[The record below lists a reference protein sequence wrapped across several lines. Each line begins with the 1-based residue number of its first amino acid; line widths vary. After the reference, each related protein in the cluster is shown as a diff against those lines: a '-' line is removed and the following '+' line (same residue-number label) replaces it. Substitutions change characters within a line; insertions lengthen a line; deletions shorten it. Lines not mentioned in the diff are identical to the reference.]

1 MSKTT
6 KNLVG
11 VAVVLLLLATLALF
25 GQYAGGRL
33 FAQLQGVPP
42 DSVTLTTLHDYWIA
56 YGDIKKV
63 KLALGAGWAVALLI
77 PIAPLV
83 VIFTALLTGPRRE
96 LYGSARFA
104 TVHEIR
110 KAGLIGDTKT
120 EWPGF
125 VIGKKNG
132 EFLMFHGQ
140 QFLSLA
146 APTRGFKGVSTVIP
160 NLVTFPH
167 SVVCTDI
174 KLENWTKT
182 AGFRAQHGQEC
193 YLFAPG
199 HADFRSHRWNMLSYV
214 RRNYEH
220 RVGDIQ
226 NIGTM
231 WWPTGGRDAF
241 WNDNSRTLFLGL
253 VLYMLETPD
262 EPVTMANLV
271 RIATPADGTGLHQW
285 IEAIISKREEPTS
298 IHPRLSPECIDALRT
313 FSVQTDKVRSNI
325 LSTLLAPLDIFRDP
339 RLAAATSADDFD
351 LREVRRKKMS
361 VYIGMTAEDL
371 VRYTTL
377 MNVFFSQL
385 INENTRTLPEHDP
398 SLKYQCALILDE
410 FPALGRIQIIEK
422 AVAYMAGYNM
432 RLLLIYQNKGQLI
445 GSDGHGYGVAGAST
459 ILTNCAVKLMFQPK
473 EDADAKEYSEA
484 LGYQTVKSRSVSRNR
499 GRGSGG
505 TGSNESPH
513 QRALMLPQEI
523 KEIGIDKL
531 LISMENCK
539 PIFADKIMWFN
550 DPAFKER
557 VGLPP
562 PEVPCLEIVRAT
574 HRTRPLNADEVA
586 AVDVDDIMNKA
597 QILKAIGDAIGF
609 DFSAF
614 VPATPA
620 DDDVNLPK
628 AA

>member
-1 MSKTT
+1 MSRTT

-11 VAVVLLLLATLALF
+11 LAVVLLLATLTVF
-25 GQYAGGRL
+25 GLYAGGRA
-33 FAQLQGVPP
+33 FAQLQDVPP
-42 DSVTLTTLHDYWIA
+42 DSVTLMTLHDYWVT
-56 YGDIKKV
+56 YGGIKKV
-63 KLALGAGWAVALLI
+63 KLALAAGCAVAAIIPLAPTIVLLVALL
-77 PIAPLV
+77 A
-83 VIFTALLTGPRRE
+83 GPKRE

-104 TVHEIR
+104 TVPEIR
-110 KAGLIGDTKT
+110 KAGLLDNANAK
-120 EWPGF
+120 WPGF
-125 VIGKKNG
+125 LLGKKNG
-132 EFLMFHGQ
+132 QYLIYHGQ
-140 QFLSLA
+140 QFVSLS
-146 APTRGFKGVSTVIP
+146 APTRGYKGVGVVIP
-160 NLVTFPH
+160 NLVTYPH
-167 SVVCTDI
+167 SVVCTDL
-174 KLENWTKT
+174 KLENWMLT
-182 AGFRAQHGQEC
+182 AGYRAQHGQEC

-199 HADFRSHRWNMLSYV
+199 HAEFRSHRWNMLSYI
-214 RRNYEH
+214 RRTYEH
-220 RVGDIQ
+220 RVGDTQ

-241 WNDNSRTLFLGL
+241 WNDNARTLFLGMT
-253 VLYMLETPD
+253 LYMLETPD

-271 RIATPADGTGLHQW
+271 RLATPADGTGLHQW
-285 IEAIISKREEPTS
+285 IEATISKREEPTS
-298 IHPRLSPECIDALRT
+298 VYPRLSPECVDALRT

-339 RLAAATSADDFD
+339 RLAAATSANDFD
-351 LREVRRKKMS
+351 LRDVRRKKMS
-361 VYIGMTAEDL
+361 IYIGMTAEDL
-371 VRYTTL
+371 VKYSTL

-385 INENTRTLPEHDP
+385 LNENTRTLPEHDP

-410 FPALGRIQIIEK
+410 FPALGRIHIIEK

-445 GSDGHGYGVAGAST
+445 GNDGHGYGVAGAAT

-499 GRGSGG
+499 GRGGG
-505 TGSNESPH
+505 GIGSNESPH

-550 DPAFKER
+550 DPALKER

-562 PEVPCLEIVRAT
+562 PEVPLLEIVRAL

-586 AVDVDDIMNKA
+586 TVDVDDITNKA

-620 DDDVNLPK
+620 DDVNLPQ